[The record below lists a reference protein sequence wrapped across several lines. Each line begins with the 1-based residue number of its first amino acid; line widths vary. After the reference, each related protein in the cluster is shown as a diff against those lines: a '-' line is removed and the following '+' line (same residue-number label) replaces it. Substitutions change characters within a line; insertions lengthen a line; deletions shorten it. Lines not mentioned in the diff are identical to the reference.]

1 MIGMMYLVL
10 TAMLAMNVSKD
21 VLNAFVLVD
30 AGLTTTTENFHAKSE
45 GLYGVFDEQ
54 MELNPDKVGDW
65 KEKADDVRE
74 TSDELYEFINECKVA
89 ILSVKEEDAIH
100 EGETELGLV
109 KGKDDTNVPAQIM
122 LLEKKGEELKAKIDA
137 HQEHLLSMIDD
148 HEKYA
153 VTVEAIESNLNTELP
168 EVHMEHGGGKNVHPT
183 WESTYFEHLP
193 LASVITL
200 LSKMQG
206 DVRNVEEEM
215 LNYLLGQIDAGDF
228 KVNVLEA
235 VVIPNTSYVFKGQEY
250 RAEIFLAA
258 YDSTKMPKVVLKDG
272 TELDVQSGKG
282 IYRTTSNTVGM
293 RQWGGTIQL
302 ENDGMI
308 IEREFNAEFEV
319 AEANATISA
328 TAMNVF
334 YRGVPNPV
342 AISAGGVA
350 ERDVE
355 ARISSGNISRTGAGM
370 YVVKPGAQGDLATVS
385 VYAKVDGSS
394 KLMNKMDFRVKD
406 LPTPNAIV
414 EGVKGPEGNL
424 TLGQLSSLKEVRA
437 EAEDFLFDVKYQV
450 LSFTVAFQGSGG
462 IWNYEKSESGDFTA
476 RQKEIFRA
484 LRAGQRVMIEKI
496 KATGPDGKV
505 RTLNNITITVI

>member
-1 MIGMMYLVL
+1 MYLVL
-10 TAMLAMNVSKD
+10 TAMLALNVSKD

-30 AGLTTTTENFHAKSE
+30 AGLVTTTENFHAKSE
-45 GLYGVFDEQ
+45 GLYAVFEEQ
-54 MELNPDKVGDW
+54 MQLNPEKVSDW
-65 KEKADDVRE
+65 NAKAQEVKR
-74 TSDELYEFINECKVA
+74 SSNELFEFIHECKVE

-100 EGETELGLV
+100 EEKVHLDEV
-109 KGKDDTNVPAQIM
+109 AGKDDTNVPAEIM
-122 LLEKKGEELKAKIDA
+122 ILKNKGTELKEKIEA
-137 HQEHLLSMIDD
+137 HQKHLLDMIDD

-153 VTVEAIESNLNTELP
+153 VTVEAITSNMNTELP
-168 EVHMEHGGGKNVHPT
+168 EIHLEHGKNHTPT

-258 YDSTKMPKVVLKDG
+258 YDSTKMPKVVLNNG
-272 TELDVQSGKG
+272 TELDVMGGKG
-282 IYRTTSNTVGM
+282 IYSTVSNSTGM
-293 RQWGGTIQL
+293 KQWGGIIQL

-350 ERDVE
+350 ERDVV
-355 ARISSGNISRTGAGM
+355 AQISSGSINRTGAGE
-370 YVVKPGAQGDLATVS
+370 YIVKPGSKGDKATVS
-385 VYAKVDGSS
+385 VYANVDGSR
-394 KLMNKMDFRVKD
+394 KLMNRMDFRVKD

-414 EGVKGPEGNL
+414 KGVKGPEGNL

-462 IWNYEKSESGDFTA
+462 IWNYEKSASGNFTS
-476 RQKEIFRA
+476 RQKDIFRQ